1 MDRSTDPI
9 TEFTSKKHPQ
19 FLAAGVGKI
28 LIFPHET
35 VLLSKCFGFSLI
47 SLSVLATLGALGLG
61 TVLGYTSPALP
72 DLKNSTTFSHLDE
85 TTHSWIGSVAP
96 VK

>member
-28 LIFPHET
+28 SIFLIFSHET
-35 VLLSKCFGFSLI
+35 LV
-47 SLSVLATLGALGLG
+47 
-61 TVLGYTSPALP
+61 TVLELASLYPLTIVFVS
-72 DLKNSTTFSHLDE
+72 
-85 TTHSWIGSVAP
+85 HSWSTGTWDRFGIHISSFA
-96 VK
+96 